1 MAEDPQLSQSS
12 PKATPT
18 PRPKH
23 QGIPICGIVLLVGG
37 VLLLLQTTGV
47 VSWGV
52 WANLW
57 RYWPVILIAIGIN
70 VMVGRRLPLIAGLLI
85 LLLLGG
91 AVTAA
96 SVRTMDG
103 GGSET
108 SSFTEQLNGL
118 TSADIQV
125 AFGGGNLRIHS
136 LGAGADAFIQGQFEG
151 LPADVVFERAG
162 DTGRLRIESSGTG
175 FFSDF
180 GDTVWDVG
188 LSRQAELDLDVD
200 AGAADLNLDL
210 RDLRVT
216 RLDVSVGAANA
227 DIVVPSG
234 AGHVDVVISAGAA
247 SINVIVPE
255 GVAARIS
262 SDSGLSSV
270 DVDTSRFPRSGGEYI
285 SPGYGSATDRVYIR
299 IQVGAA
305 SVDIR

>member
-1 MAEDPQLSQSS
+1 M
-12 PKATPT
+12 
-18 PRPKH
+18 
-23 QGIPICGIVLLVGG
+23 LLVGG

-47 VSWGV
+47 VSWDV
-52 WANLW
+52 WANIW

-91 AVTAA
+91 AVTVA
-96 SVRTMDG
+96 SVRAIDGDG
-103 GGSET
+103 GET

-118 TSADIQV
+118 TSADVHV
-125 AFGGGNLRIHS
+125 AFGGGDLRIHS
-136 LGAGADAFIQGQFEG
+136 LGAEADTFIRGQFEG

-180 GDTVWDVG
+180 GDTVWDIG
-188 LSRQAELDLDVD
+188 MSRQAEFDLDVD

-210 RDLRVT
+210 RDLQVT
-216 RLDVSVGAANA
+216 RLDVAVGAANA
-227 DIVVPSG
+227 AIVVPSG

-247 SINVIVPE
+247 SINVVVPE

-270 DVDTSRFPRSGGEYI
+270 DVNTSRFPRSGDEYI
-285 SPGYGSATDRVYIR
+285 SVGYGSATDRVYIR
-299 IQVGAA
+299 IRVGAA